1 MDTSDRKANQ
11 PSAEP
16 TDDAANAVLALHFD
30 MNAKLDR
37 VCNDG
42 HLHQVAERRSTFA
55 IWDVAVEA
63 LGKGAAILSNGHQ
76 RQKGQPAV
84 GGADRSCRP
93 SVAEPTVPIAEADRT
108 VDLRDLII
116 STDAPVGYQKR
127 LMTCSEGC
135 FGNTSMWER
144 SQEQK

>member
-1 MDTSDRKANQ
+1 MIDV
-11 PSAEP
+11 SATRRE
-16 TDDAANAVLALHFD
+16 VE
-30 MNAKLDR
+30 
-37 VCNDG
+37 VCE
-42 HLHQVAERRSTFA
+42 VTFQA
-55 IWDVAVEA
+55 DVAVEA
-63 LGKGAAILSNGHQ
+63 FGKGAAILSNGHQ